1 MQATASKT
9 QQTELTEVQ
18 SQTYIRNMI
27 RAGFSSILYL
37 RGIFDESHFI
47 DRTLCGVNI
56 KALVPKDGNASTF
69 TQWIESGVFDALQ
82 KKYVRKIAQNQHF
95 SMIRI
100 AYLCPISSP
109 KSSSQS
115 FLEFTKTLKTME
127 AC

>member
-82 KKYVRKIAQNQHF
+82 KKYLKSIVLGVYKNAQDDG
-95 SMIRI
+95 S
-100 AYLCPISSP
+100 L
-109 KSSSQS
+109 
-115 FLEFTKTLKTME
+115 LESYHCTQI
-127 AC
+127 